1 MSQGGGG
8 VITVGIFGA
17 VRLGGGGGGGGGG
30 GNKKGMGG
38 GVGSVGVGDRAWE
51 WDEGDLCESTD
62 CQDKF

>member
-17 VRLGGGGGGGGGG
+17 VRLGGGGVVPRVEIKYGR
-30 GNKKGMGG
+30 GG
-38 GVGSVGVGDRAWE
+38 GVASVGVGDRAWG
-51 WDEGDLCESTD
+51 WDEGDLCESTG